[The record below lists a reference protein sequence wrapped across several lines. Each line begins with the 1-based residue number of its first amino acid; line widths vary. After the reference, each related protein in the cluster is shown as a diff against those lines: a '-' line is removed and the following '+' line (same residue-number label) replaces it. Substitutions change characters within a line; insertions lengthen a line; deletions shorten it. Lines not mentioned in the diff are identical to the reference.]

1 MIWEEKSPIFGN
13 INMYKKTIEFLGSA
27 RLHIG
32 WGLFEWY
39 FRGQNSFF
47 FAYLSPYPAGKG
59 SKHLFVDMSASI
71 YARWFFL
78 QMNTH
83 FELDEHCTQIIY
95 ISLYKASTYLRTKQV
110 EWLAN
115 VNLPPPNVSLSEI
128 RRLSKALW
136 KGNLMVHKR
145 LFKAGYFWGVRY
157 VRGGRLTSHQELS
170 RRTLRC
176 DVLSFH
182 VAMRWAPWRRA
193 NNFLE
198 LLMSQALQA
207 DVVSYTLARAWALWW
222 QKTGFYWGM
231 FVICSNRILGQV
243 WGWDGLGDVA
253 LRWHHGGMLAKPLRW
268 IF

>member
-1 MIWEEKSPIFGN
+1 
-13 INMYKKTIEFLGSA
+13 
-27 RLHIG
+27 
-32 WGLFEWY
+32 
-39 FRGQNSFF
+39 
-47 FAYLSPYPAGKG
+47 
-59 SKHLFVDMSASI
+59 
-71 YARWFFL
+71 
-78 QMNTH
+78 MNTH
-83 FELDEHCTQIIY
+83 FELDKHCTQIIY

-207 DVVSYTLARAWALWW
+207 DVVSYTLAGAWALWW

-243 WGWDGLGDVA
+243 LGQN
-253 LRWHHGGMLAKPLRW
+253 
-268 IF
+268 